1 MKKHSTL
8 FALVVAVIFL
18 AAFTSSMDK
27 KEKVGSQKN
36 VYPVQMNMYVIERE
50 IPGLGNWSQ
59 EELKAASQKS
69 CVVLKELAPHVEWIQ
84 SYVTGDKMYCIYRA
98 ENKEYVREHA
108 KRGGF
113 PANSVAK
120 VTGIIS
126 PETAK

>member
-8 FALVVAVIFL
+8 LALVVAVIFL

-27 KEKVGSQKN
+27 KDKVASQKN

-98 ENKEYVREHA
+98 ENEEYVREHA